1 MISQGVTMALWLGI
15 AAVMIA
21 PITISIILM
30 VRRKIH
36 PASFF
41 CGFGA
46 FAVSQL
52 LLRMPLISVLSLQ
65 PWYAEFATGTA
76 GLIAL
81 ALSAGLFEESARL
94 IGAKCILKEH
104 RKKSDVIGFGLGHGF
119 CEAILLVG
127 LSYASY
133 LMLIPLI
140 NSGSFETMMKGTVP
154 DEQLQLIMT
163 TFEQLSAPMIIL
175 GIIERA
181 SAVMFHITATALIFT
196 GVRRKKS
203 ALFWLYAILAHT
215 FFNLVAVLIPNIYIA
230 EAVLLILGIAGIYLT
245 IRLTDSY
252 KKEDAAAVQSIPDDP
267 FLRSISNSQNNTTE

>member
-1 MISQGVTMALWLGI
+1 MISSGVTVALWIGI
-15 AAVMIA
+15 AAVIIA
-21 PITISIILM
+21 PITASIVLL
-30 VRRKIH
+30 VKRRIH

-46 FAVSQL
+46 FAVSQFI
-52 LLRMPLISVLSLQ
+52 LRMPLLSLLSLQ
-65 PWYAEFATGTA
+65 PWYAKFAAGTA

-81 ALSAGLFEESARL
+81 ALSAGLFEETARL
-94 IGAKCILKEH
+94 ICAKCILKNH
-104 RKKSDVIGFGLGHGF
+104 RRKNDVIGFGLGHGF

-133 LMLIPLI
+133 LMLIPFI
-140 NSGSFETMMKGTVP
+140 NSGSFEKMIAGTVP
-154 DEQLQLIMT
+154 DEQVKLIMT
-163 TFEQLSAPMIIL
+163 TFEQLSASTIIL
-175 GIIERA
+175 GIIERV
-181 SAVMFHITATALIFT
+181 SAVMFHITATTLIFT

-203 ALFWLYAILAHT
+203 ALFWLYAVLAHT
-215 FFNLVAVLIPNIYIA
+215 FFNLIAVLIPNIYIA

-252 KKEDAAAVQSIPDDP
+252 HKEDAAAVQAIPDDP